1 MSSAGQV
8 EPASVTIIGHSDLFY
23 WWPVWAV
30 GFLEAGWVLWEAP
43 LLPLAV
49 LLVLVEGVFVWLVV
63 DFPGVVALVLGA
75 GFFVVVAAGGGV
87 SACFVTPPAENGAT
101 IAAKK
106 TTTTIDRTLLPM
118 VAIAT
123 LSIQPTSP
131 L

>member
-1 MSSAGQV
+1 
-8 EPASVTIIGHSDLFY
+8 
-23 WWPVWAV
+23 
-30 GFLEAGWVLWEAP
+30 LWEVL
-43 LLPLAV
+43 LLPLVV
-49 LLVLVEGVFVWLVV
+49 LLVEGVFVWLFV
-63 DFPGVVALVLGA
+63 DLPGVVALVFGA
-75 GFFVVVAAGGGV
+75 GFFAVVDAGGDV
-87 SACFVTPPAENGAT
+87 CACLVTPPAKDGAT

>member
-1 MSSAGQV
+1 
-8 EPASVTIIGHSDLFY
+8 
-23 WWPVWAV
+23 V
-30 GFLEAGWVLWEAP
+30 GFLEAGWALREVL

-49 LLVLVEGVFVWLVV
+49 LPGEVVFVWLFV
-63 DFPGVVALVLGA
+63 DLPGFVALVLGA
-75 GFFVVVAAGGGV
+75 GFFAVVDAGGGV
-87 SACFVTPPAENGAT
+87 CACLVLPPAEDGAT

-106 TTTTIDRTLLPM
+106 TTITIDRTLLPM